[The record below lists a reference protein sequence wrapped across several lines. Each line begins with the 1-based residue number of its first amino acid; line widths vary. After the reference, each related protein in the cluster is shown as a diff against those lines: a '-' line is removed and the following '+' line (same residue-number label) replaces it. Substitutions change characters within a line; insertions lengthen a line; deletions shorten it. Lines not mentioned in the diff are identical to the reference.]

1 MKMYIIVI
9 WHINGLL
16 VGNIKNKPSLS
27 RYIMQAHVKTPRI
40 KINIKGEIHPK
51 VLSVLK
57 EVYGKKVK
65 LIKDNDEELIDV
77 FDTDWFKNIDAT
89 MFPGKNMRIYR
100 EIHKMTQEELGKKL
114 GGISKQNISHM
125 ERGIRP
131 ISKKTA
137 KSLASIFKVPVD
149 RFI

>member
-1 MKMYIIVI
+1 
-9 WHINGLL
+9 
-16 VGNIKNKPSLS
+16 
-27 RYIMQAHVKTPRI
+27 MQARVKTPHI
-40 KINIKGEIHPK
+40 KIEMKGDINPK

-65 LIKDNDEELIDV
+65 LIKENDDELVDV
-77 FDTDWFKNIDAT
+77 FETEWFKNINAQMT
-89 MFPGKNMRIYR
+89 PGKNMRIYR

-114 GGISKQNISHM
+114 GGISRQNISHM
-125 ERGIRP
+125 ERSIRP

-137 KSLASIFKVPVD
+137 KLLAALFTVPAD

>member
-1 MKMYIIVI
+1 
-9 WHINGLL
+9 
-16 VGNIKNKPSLS
+16 
-27 RYIMQAHVKTPRI
+27 MQAHVKTPHI

-57 EVYGKKVK
+57 EVYGKNVK
-65 LIKDNDEELIDV
+65 LIKDNDEELVDV
-77 FDTDWFKNIDAT
+77 FETEWFKNINAT
-89 MFPGKNMRIYR
+89 MSPGKNMRIYR
-100 EIHKMTQEELGKKL
+100 EINKMTQEELGNKL

-137 KSLASIFKVPVD
+137 KSLASIFKVPAD

>member
-1 MKMYIIVI
+1 
-9 WHINGLL
+9 
-16 VGNIKNKPSLS
+16 
-27 RYIMQAHVKTPRI
+27 MQAHVKTPRI
-40 KINIKGEIHPK
+40 KIDIKGEIHPK

-57 EVYGKKVK
+57 EVYGKQVK
-65 LIKDNDEELIDV
+65 LIKENDEELVDV
-77 FDTDWFKNIDAT
+77 FETEWFKKMDSKMT
-89 MFPGKNMRIYR
+89 PGKNMRIYR
-100 EIHKMTQEELGKKL
+100 EIHKMTQDELGNKL

-137 KSLASIFKVPVD
+137 KLLAILFKVPAD

>member
-1 MKMYIIVI
+1 
-9 WHINGLL
+9 
-16 VGNIKNKPSLS
+16 
-27 RYIMQAHVKTPRI
+27 MQAHVKTPHT
-40 KINIKGEIHPK
+40 KINIVGEIHPK

-65 LIKDNDEELIDV
+65 VIEENDDELIDI
-77 FDTDWFKNIDAT
+77 FQSDWYRKT
-89 MFPGKNMRIYR
+89 EQRMTPGKNLKIYR
-100 EIHKMTQEELGKKL
+100 ENKKLTQEELGIKL

-137 KSLASIFKVPVD
+137 KMLAELFNVSVE
-149 RFI
+149 RFV

>member
-1 MKMYIIVI
+1 
-9 WHINGLL
+9 
-16 VGNIKNKPSLS
+16 
-27 RYIMQAHVKTPRI
+27 MQAHVKTPHI

-65 LIKDNDEELIDV
+65 LIKENDEELVDA
-77 FDTDWFKNIDAT
+77 FETEWFKNIDAT
-89 MFPGKNMRIYR
+89 MSPGKNMRIYR
-100 EIHKMTQEELGKKL
+100 EINKMTQEELGNKL

-137 KSLASIFKVPVD
+137 KSLASIFKVPAD

>member
-1 MKMYIIVI
+1 
-9 WHINGLL
+9 
-16 VGNIKNKPSLS
+16 
-27 RYIMQAHVKTPRI
+27 MQARVKTPHI
-40 KINIKGEIHPK
+40 KIDMKGDINPK

-65 LIKDNDEELIDV
+65 LIKENDDELVDV
-77 FDTDWFKNIDAT
+77 FETEWFKNINAQMT
-89 MFPGKNMRIYR
+89 PGKNMRIYR

-114 GGISKQNISHM
+114 GHISKQNISHM
-125 ERGIRP
+125 ERSIRP

-137 KSLASIFKVPVD
+137 KLLATLFKVPVD

>member
-1 MKMYIIVI
+1 M
-9 WHINGLL
+9 
-16 VGNIKNKPSLS
+16 
-27 RYIMQAHVKTPRI
+27 
-40 KINIKGEIHPK
+40 KGEIHPK

-65 LIKDNDEELIDV
+65 VIKDSDEELVDA
-77 FDTDWFKNIDAT
+77 FETEWFKNIDAT
-89 MFPGKNMRIYR
+89 MSPGKNMRIYR
-100 EIHKMTQEELGKKL
+100 EIYKMTQEELGSKL

-137 KSLASIFKVPVD
+137 KLLASIFKVPAD

>member
-1 MKMYIIVI
+1 
-9 WHINGLL
+9 
-16 VGNIKNKPSLS
+16 
-27 RYIMQAHVKTPRI
+27 MQAHVKTPHI
-40 KINIKGEIHPK
+40 KIDIKGEIHPR

-57 EVYGKKVK
+57 EVYGKRVK
-65 LIKDNDEELIDV
+65 LIKENDEELVDV
-77 FDTDWFKNIDAT
+77 FETEWFKKIDSKMT
-89 MFPGKNMRIYR
+89 PGKNMRIYR
-100 EIHKMTQEELGKKL
+100 EIHKMTQDELGNKL

-137 KSLASIFKVPVD
+137 KSLAMLFKVPAD

>member
-1 MKMYIIVI
+1 
-9 WHINGLL
+9 
-16 VGNIKNKPSLS
+16 
-27 RYIMQAHVKTPRI
+27 MQARVKTPHI
-40 KINIKGEIHPK
+40 KIDMKGDINPK

-65 LIKDNDEELIDV
+65 LIKENDDELVDV
-77 FDTDWFKNIDAT
+77 FETEWFKNINAQMT
-89 MFPGKNMRIYR
+89 PGKNMRIYR
-100 EIHKMTQEELGKKL
+100 EIHKMTQEDLGKKL

-125 ERGIRP
+125 ERSIRP

-137 KSLASIFKVPVD
+137 KLLATLFKVPVD

>member
-1 MKMYIIVI
+1 
-9 WHINGLL
+9 
-16 VGNIKNKPSLS
+16 
-27 RYIMQAHVKTPRI
+27 MQAHVKTPHI
-40 KINIKGEIHPK
+40 KIDIKGEIHPR

-57 EVYGKKVK
+57 EVYGKRVK
-65 LIKDNDEELIDV
+65 LIKENDEELLDV
-77 FDTDWFKNIDAT
+77 FETEWFKKIDSKMT
-89 MFPGKNMRIYR
+89 PGKNMRIYR
-100 EIHKMTQEELGKKL
+100 EIHKMTQDELGNKL

-137 KSLASIFKVPVD
+137 KSLAMLFKVPAD

>member
-1 MKMYIIVI
+1 
-9 WHINGLL
+9 
-16 VGNIKNKPSLS
+16 
-27 RYIMQAHVKTPRI
+27 MQAHVKTPHI

-65 LIKDNDEELIDV
+65 LIKENDEELVDA
-77 FDTDWFKNIDAT
+77 FETEWFKNIDAT
-89 MFPGKNMRIYR
+89 MSPGKNMRIYR
-100 EIHKMTQEELGKKL
+100 EIHKMTQEELGNKL

-137 KSLASIFKVPVD
+137 KSLASIFKVPAD